1 MSTEIV
7 INVAREESRV
17 ALIENKVVTELYFDR
32 KKERGIVGNVY
43 KGKIV
48 KVLPGMQAAF
58 IDIGMEKAAF
68 LYVADIMVV
77 KQDPPKKEKPRKK
90 AKIADEASKKKDS
103 DQNVASQA
111 ALEISP
117 PKITETI
124 EENTDVE
131 VGEQDADDHTDVP
144 VVLDQTEKLENGDG
158 ENGDGENGEEELDL
172 EESTDE
178 DPVSVIRRPKKRS
191 SRAIESLI
199 KEGQEI
205 IVQVS
210 KEPIGTKGPRVTTY
224 VSLPGR
230 YLVYMPMV
238 NHVGVSR
245 RIGKDG
251 ERQRLK
257 EMIHR
262 LRKKGCGYIVRTVSD
277 GTTEEE
283 FKQDIDFL
291 EVVWQNIL
299 KKGKKKPAPTLL
311 HNDLDLIF
319 RTVRDLF
326 TKDVSKLIIDSKK
339 EYDGINEFV
348 GTYLPSFLPRVSLW
362 DKNEPIFDAY
372 GVEVEISKARNRRVW
387 LKSGGYLVID
397 HAEALTVIDVNTGRF
412 VGKKDLEETIFKTN
426 LEAVKE
432 VPYQMR
438 LRNIGG
444 IIIIDLIDMEKDR
457 HKDKVMKVL
466 HDSISG
472 DKARVNV
479 LKISELGLVQISR
492 ERTRED
498 LLSILCDPCPY
509 CEGRGLVKSPTTVS
523 HELFR
528 EIRLIGPS
536 PRDKKIIVGVHPTV
550 AAYLFDEAGEEVDA
564 LEKQYEKKIIIKAD
578 SNLHNEQ
585 YDIATF

>member
-1 MSTEIV
+1 MPIEIV
-7 INVAREESRV
+7 INVTPEESRV
-17 ALIENKVVTELYFDR
+17 ALIENKIVTELYFDR

-43 KGKIV
+43 KGKII

-68 LYVADIMVV
+68 LYVADIMTPKEVAA
-77 KQDPPKKEKPRKK
+77 KEAKKTKRRKPSRQKPPIENTAPEEQQDSHEKETH
-90 AKIADEASKKKDS
+90 
-103 DQNVASQA
+103 A
-111 ALEISP
+111 ALKTPSSP
-117 PKITETI
+117 EITETLNEEDSDEVI
-124 EENTDVE
+124 EDDIENLDIDDE
-131 VGEQDADDHTDVP
+131 PELLQDED
-144 VVLDQTEKLENGDG
+144 E
-158 ENGDGENGEEELDL
+158 EEELDL
-172 EESTDE
+172 DESTED

-191 SRAIESLI
+191 SRAIEDLI

-205 IVQVS
+205 VVQVS

-238 NHVGVSR
+238 NQVGVSR
-245 RIGKDG
+245 RIGKEG

-262 LRKKGCGYIVRTVSD
+262 LRKKGAGYIVRTVSD

-283 FKQDIDFL
+283 FKQDVDFL
-291 EVVWQNIL
+291 EVVWQNIH
-299 KKGKKKPAPTLL
+299 KKAAKFPAPTLV
-311 HNDLDLIF
+311 HNDLDLVF

-326 TKDVSKLIIDSKK
+326 TKDVDKLIIDSKN
-339 EYDGINEFV
+339 EYDGIIEFV

-397 HAEALTVIDVNTGRF
+397 HAEACTVIDVNTGRF
-412 VGKKDLEETIFKTN
+412 VGKRDLEETIFKTN

-432 VPYQMR
+432 IPYQMR

-444 IIIIDLIDMEKDR
+444 IIIIDLIDMEKER
-457 HKDKVMKVL
+457 NRDKVMKVL
-466 HDSISG
+466 NEAFIG
-472 DKARVNV
+472 DKARINI

-498 LLSILCDPCPY
+498 ILSILCESCPY
-509 CEGRGLVKSPTTVS
+509 CEGRGLVKSATTVS

-536 PRDKKIIVGVHPTV
+536 PREKKIIVGVHPTV
-550 AAYLFDEAGEEVDA
+550 AAYLYDEARENIEM
-564 LEKQYEKKIIIKAD
+564 LEKQYKKKIIIKAD
-578 SNLHNEQ
+578 SHLHIEQ
-585 YDIATF
+585 YDIVTL

>member
-1 MSTEIV
+1 MSTEII
-7 INVAREESRV
+7 INVTQEESRV
-17 ALIENKVVTELYFDR
+17 ALIENKIVTELYFDR

-68 LYVADIMVV
+68 LYVADIMTPREAT
-77 KQDPPKKEKPRKK
+77 QKETKPQKK
-90 AKIADEASKKKDS
+90 AASETETVEADVAPQEDNKEAAD
-103 DQNVASQA
+103 A
-111 ALEISP
+111 ALETPESVET
-117 PKITETI
+117 TEPLDEQEHDDGGKNLETSQAEDM
-124 EENTDVE
+124 EEET
-131 VGEQDADDHTDVP
+131 
-144 VVLDQTEKLENGDG
+144 
-158 ENGDGENGEEELDL
+158 EELDL
-172 EESTDE
+172 DESTEE
-178 DPVSVIRRPKKRS
+178 DSVAVIRRPKKRS
-191 SRAIESLI
+191 SRAIEDLI
-199 KEGQEI
+199 KEGQDI
-205 IVQVS
+205 VVQVS

-245 RIGKDG
+245 RIGKEK

-262 LRKKGCGYIVRTVSD
+262 LRKKGAGYIVRTVSD

-299 KKGKKKPAPTLL
+299 KKAEKCPAPALV
-311 HNDLDLIF
+311 HNDLDLVF

-326 TKDVSKLIIDSKK
+326 TKEVGKLIIDSKK
-339 EYDGINEFV
+339 EYDGIIEFV

-387 LKSGGYLVID
+387 LKSGGYIVID
-397 HAEALTVIDVNTGRF
+397 HAEACTVIDVNTGRF
-412 VGKKDLEETIFKTN
+412 VGKRDLEETIFKTN
-426 LEAVKE
+426 LEAVRE
-432 VPYQMR
+432 IPYQMR

-444 IIIIDLIDMEKDR
+444 IIIIDLIDMEKER
-457 HKDKVMKVL
+457 NRDKVMKVL
-466 HDSISG
+466 HDSVLG
-472 DKARVNV
+472 DKARINI

-498 LLSILCDPCPY
+498 ILSILCEPCPY

-523 HELFR
+523 HALFR

-536 PRDKKIIVGVHPTV
+536 PRERKIIIGVHPTV
-550 AAYLFDEAGEEVDA
+550 AAHLYDEAREDVEL
-564 LEKQYEKKIIIKAD
+564 LEKQYKKKIIIKAD
-578 SNLHNEQ
+578 SHLHIEQ
-585 YDIATF
+585 YDIVTL

>member
-1 MSTEIV
+1 MSTEII
-7 INVAREESRV
+7 INVTQEESRV

-43 KGKIV
+43 KGKVV

-58 IDIGMEKAAF
+58 VDIGMEKAAF
-68 LYVADIMVV
+68 LYVADIMTPKEASRKETDVSA
-77 KQDPPKKEKPRKK
+77 KKETALETGLPR
-90 AKIADEASKKKDS
+90 EE
-103 DQNVASQA
+103 NTEETHA
-111 ALEISP
+111 ALEAAPASALAETLDG
-117 PKITETI
+117 KRITE
-124 EENTDVE
+124 EASEDE
-131 VGEQDADDHTDVP
+131 ADG
-144 VVLDQTEKLENGDG
+144 LED
-158 ENGDGENGEEELDL
+158 EDEELDL
-172 EESTDE
+172 DESTDE
-178 DPVSVIRRPKKRS
+178 DSVSVIRRPKKRS
-191 SRAIESLI
+191 SRAIEDLI

-205 IVQVS
+205 VVQVS

-238 NHVGVSR
+238 SHVGVSR
-245 RIGKDG
+245 RIGKER

-262 LRKKGCGYIVRTVSD
+262 LRKKGSGYIVRTVSD

-299 KKGKKKPAPTLL
+299 KKADKFPAPVLV

-326 TKDVSKLIIDSKK
+326 TKEVGKLIIDSKK
-339 EYDGINEFV
+339 EYDGIIEFV
-348 GTYLPSFLPRVSLW
+348 GTYLPSFLPRVRLW

-372 GVEVEISKARNRRVW
+372 GVEIEISKARNRRVW
-387 LKSGGYLVID
+387 LKSGGYIVID
-397 HAEALTVIDVNTGRF
+397 HAEACTVIDVNTGRF
-412 VGKKDLEETIFKTN
+412 VGKRDLEETIFKTN
-426 LEAVKE
+426 MEAVKE
-432 VPYQMR
+432 IPYQMR

-444 IIIIDLIDMEKDR
+444 IIIIDLIDMEKER
-457 HKDKVMKVL
+457 NRDKVMKVL
-466 HDSISG
+466 NDSFVG
-472 DKARVNV
+472 DKARINV

-498 LLSILCDPCPY
+498 ILSILCESCPY

-536 PRDKKIIVGVHPTV
+536 PREKKIIVGVHPTV
-550 AAYLFDEAGEEVDA
+550 AAHLYDVAREDVEV
-564 LEKQYEKKIIIKAD
+564 LEKQYKKKIVIKAD
-578 SNLHNEQ
+578 SHLHIEQ
-585 YDIATF
+585 YDIVTL